1 MRRAISLSL
10 VAVLAIVAGA
20 LLWIHRDA
28 AALESVRADAM
39 AQAPALVEDVLTY
52 TSETVDSDLAVGAD
66 AVTGTFKEEFVE
78 YAATAVA
85 PQSKAQGISTRARVV
100 DVGLLGVAL
109 DRVELL
115 MFVDQITTSFAQPA
129 PASSSSRVQVTVVRV
144 GDRWLVGELT
154 PI

>member
-1 MRRAISLSL
+1 
-10 VAVLAIVAGA
+10 
-20 LLWIHRDA
+20 
-28 AALESVRADAM
+28 M

-78 YAATAVA
+78 FAATSVA